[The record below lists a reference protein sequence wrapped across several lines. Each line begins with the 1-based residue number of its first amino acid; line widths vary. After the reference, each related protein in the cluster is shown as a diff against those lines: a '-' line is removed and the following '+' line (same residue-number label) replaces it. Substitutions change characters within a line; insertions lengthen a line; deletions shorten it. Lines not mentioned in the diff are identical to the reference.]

1 MAEYRGA
8 SMEIPPVALND
19 RVIER
24 GHQANG
30 DVNGALK
37 DRKMSPPGGEGNLAG
52 QELGSDEKRNR
63 ASALMVG

>member
-19 RVIER
+19 LVIER
-24 GHQANG
+24 GHHANG

-37 DRKMSPPGGEGNLAG
+37 DRKMSLPAG
-52 QELGSDEKRNR
+52 RGT
-63 ASALMVG
+63 